1 MNQQEKLESIFSNA
15 EVLEAQAKRREKL
28 AVLKPLNKKVT
39 DDNEEIN
46 NLYLNTI
53 KSKLAL
59 LEKLKAK

>member
-1 MNQQEKLESIFSNA
+1 MNEQQKLQSIFSNA
-15 EVLEAQAKRREKL
+15 EVLEAQAKRKEKL
-28 AVLKPLNKKVT
+28 AILKPIDRKDPEN
-39 DDNEEIN
+39 NEEIN